1 MQNLIDYFPLLMQGL
16 KLTLLLAISTVVV
29 GLVLG
34 LALAMAKMSRNRWVS
49 RPAFAVTNFMRG
61 IPEFLVLLVIYY
73 GGSQL
78 LNEVLGLSV
87 EVSPFGA
94 GLVALSALVFGAY
107 ASETFRGAFQSVPK
121 GQVEA
126 GRAYGFT
133 AWQCFRLI
141 QLPQIWKVAIPG
153 LGNLWQGTVK
163 DTALVSV
170 LGLDDLMRKSNQAAQ
185 STREPFNF
193 YLARGADLPRHHAR
207 LDGDPRP
214 AREAGEPRRA
224 EVAGAG
230 DPRHLG
236 EYWWDF
242 VTGTWLTVQ
251 LVVIAG
257 VLGLFVAVP
266 VALARLSENRVVYGL
281 ATAYSLFFRGTPLL
295 VQIFLIYFGLGQ
307 FDFVRASFLWPLL
320 REAYVCALITFS
332 LNTAAY
338 SGEILRGGIL
348 AVPRGE
354 VEAAR
359 AAGMSTLHHLPAG
372 HPAAGVLDRR
382 CRPIRTR

>member
-16 KLTLLLAISTVVV
+16 KITLLLAVSTVVV

-34 LALAMAKMSRNRWVS
+34 LALAMAKMSRHGWLS
-49 RPAFAVTNFMRG
+49 RPAFAVTNFLRG

-78 LNEVLGLSV
+78 LNDVLGISV
-87 EVSPFGA
+87 DVSPFLA
-94 GLVALSALVFGAY
+94 GLVALSLVFGSY

-170 LGLDDLMRKSNQAAQ
+170 IGLDDLMRKSNQAAQ

-193 YLARGADLPRHHAR
+193 YLFAALIFLAI
-207 LDGDPRP
+207 
-214 AREAGEPRRA
+214 
-224 EVAGAG
+224 
-230 DPRHLG
+230 
-236 EYWWDF
+236 
-242 VTGTWLTVQ
+242 T
-251 LVVIAG
+251 LVSMVI
-257 VLGLFVAVP
+257 
-266 VALARLSENRVVYGL
+266 LARLEK
-281 ATAYSLFFRGTPLL
+281 
-295 VQIFLIYFGLGQ
+295 
-307 FDFVRASFLWPLL
+307 RAS
-320 REAYVCALITFS
+320 
-332 LNTAAY
+332 
-338 SGEILRGGIL
+338 RG
-348 AVPRGE
+348 V
-354 VEAAR
+354 
-359 AAGMSTLHHLPAG
+359 
-372 HPAAGVLDRR
+372 RR
-382 CRPIRTR
+382 S

>member
-16 KLTLLLAISTVVV
+16 KLTLLLAVSTVAV

-34 LALAMAKMSRNRWVS
+34 LALAMAKMSRHAWLS
-49 RPAFAVTNFMRG
+49 RPAFALTNFLRG

-94 GLVALSALVFGAY
+94 GLTALSLVFGAY

-121 GQVEA
+121 GQIEA

-141 QLPQIWKVAIPG
+141 ELPQIWKVAIPG

-193 YLARGADLPRHHAR
+193 YLLAALIFLAI
-207 LDGDPRP
+207 
-214 AREAGEPRRA
+214 
-224 EVAGAG
+224 
-230 DPRHLG
+230 
-236 EYWWDF
+236 
-242 VTGTWLTVQ
+242 T
-251 LVVIAG
+251 LVSMAI
-257 VLGLFVAVP
+257 
-266 VALARLSENRVVYGL
+266 LARLEK
-281 ATAYSLFFRGTPLL
+281 
-295 VQIFLIYFGLGQ
+295 
-307 FDFVRASFLWPLL
+307 RAS
-320 REAYVCALITFS
+320 
-332 LNTAAY
+332 
-338 SGEILRGGIL
+338 RG
-348 AVPRGE
+348 V
-354 VEAAR
+354 
-359 AAGMSTLHHLPAG
+359 
-372 HPAAGVLDRR
+372 RR
-382 CRPIRTR
+382 S

>member
-16 KLTLLLAISTVVV
+16 RLTLLLAVSVLVV

-34 LALAMAKMSRNRWVS
+34 LALAMAKMSRRGWIS
-49 RPAFAVTNFMRG
+49 RPAFAVTNFLRG

-73 GGSQL
+73 GGTQL
-78 LNEVLGLSV
+78 LGEVFGLSV

-94 GLVALSALVFGAY
+94 GLVALSLVFGSY

-170 LGLDDLMRKSNQAAQ
+170 VGLDDLMRKSNQAAQ

-193 YLARGADLPRHHAR
+193 YLLAALIF
-207 LDGDPRP
+207 L
-214 AREAGEPRRA
+214 
-224 EVAGAG
+224 
-230 DPRHLG
+230 LI
-236 EYWWDF
+236 
-242 VTGTWLTVQ
+242 T
-251 LVVIAG
+251 LVSMAI
-257 VLGLFVAVP
+257 
-266 VALARLSENRVVYGL
+266 LARLEK
-281 ATAYSLFFRGTPLL
+281 
-295 VQIFLIYFGLGQ
+295 
-307 FDFVRASFLWPLL
+307 RAS
-320 REAYVCALITFS
+320 
-332 LNTAAY
+332 
-338 SGEILRGGIL
+338 RG
-348 AVPRGE
+348 V
-354 VEAAR
+354 
-359 AAGMSTLHHLPAG
+359 
-372 HPAAGVLDRR
+372 RR
-382 CRPIRTR
+382 N